1 MRAILYLNNEKVKEA
16 QYPRE
21 DMQPILDLEAG
32 YEWQLIV
39 ENEVP
44 EFDYMKSSVRRSEIK
59 TNNPNAEFKHLNNTV
74 INYDVVD
81 LPLDEIKQNLI
92 NKTANDRQELIREKI
107 ETQIVSAAQTGTD
120 TEVLTNKALF
130 PMWKFPFAYPIGF
143 NCQDFNNENEL
154 VLYRVVQAHTSQEDW
169 KPKDVPALFTRVAL
183 PNQVLAWKQPVGSSD
198 AYARGAVVTHKGQI
212 WENTGSDANVWEPSV
227 FGWTVKN

>member
-1 MRAILYLNNEKVKEA
+1 MRAILYLNEEKVKEA

-107 ETQIVSAAQTGTD
+107 ENQIVSEAQTGTD

-130 PMWKFPFAYPIGF
+130 PMWRFPFKYPIGF

-154 VLYRVVQAHTSQEDW
+154 VLYRVEQAHTSQADW
-169 KPKDVPALFTRVAL
+169 NPKDVPALFSRVAL

-198 AYARGAVVTHKGQI
+198 AYGRGAVVTHKGQT
-212 WENTGSDANVWEPSV
+212 WENTGSDANVWEPGV